1 MEIPHNQAPDNH
13 GKAFIIGILLNAS
26 YVVIELIYGFVAHSS
41 ALLADAGHNT
51 GDVLGLAFSWGALVF
66 ALKKPSPKY
75 TYGLKRMSILA
86 AILNGLI
93 LLMTMGIIAG
103 DAIHKLQQIEKINE
117 NIVMWVAGM
126 GIVVNG
132 VTAWLF
138 VKGRKED
145 MNIKGAFLHMA
156 GDAAVSLGI
165 LIAGLIIKFTGYYWV
180 DPVMCFV
187 IVAIVLYE
195 TWDLMKD
202 SVNLAL
208 DAVPEN
214 IDLSGVTAYL
224 ESVKGVKKV
233 YDLHIWAMS
242 TTQTALS
249 VHLLIPDDKGDD
261 HVLREI
267 TKQLHERFEIVH
279 PTIQIVHDTNA
290 GLHDQDCLGIP
301 ATTKPTN

>member
-1 MEIPHNQAPDNH
+1 MEIPYDQTPDNH
-13 GKAFIIGILLNAS
+13 GKAFIIGIILNAS
-26 YVVIELIYGFVAHSS
+26 YVVIELIYGFISHSS

-66 ALKKPSPKY
+66 AFKKPAPKY

-93 LLMTMGIIAG
+93 LLVTIGIIGG
-103 DAIHKLQQIEKINE
+103 DAIHKLRNIEKINE

-126 GIVVNG
+126 GIIVNG

-138 VKGRKED
+138 VKGRKGD

-165 LIAGLIIKFTGYYWV
+165 LIAGLIIKFTGAYWV
-180 DPVMCFV
+180 DPVMCFI

-214 IDLSGVTAYL
+214 IDLHAVTAYL
-224 ESVKGVKKV
+224 ESVNGVTKV

-249 VHLLIPDDKGDD
+249 VHLVIPGHKGGDQI
-261 HVLREI
+261 LREI
-267 TKQLHERFEIVH
+267 TDRLREQFEIIH
-279 PTIQIVHDTNA
+279 PTIQIVHDPERYCE
-290 GLHDQDCLGIP
+290 DCLGQS
-301 ATTKPTN
+301 TT